1 MILFKG
7 KASLSHYWMR
17 QICNIIAV
25 KLKITISKYDQ
36 FALLSVPVCFYDHK
50 TELYYNL
57 WVHTIFTKYKKTL
70 HCFIQNTY
78 CSELENLSITI
89 LYYKYCVSLLPIDT

>member
-1 MILFKG
+1 M
-7 KASLSHYWMR
+7 
-17 QICNIIAV
+17 AV

-57 WVHTIFTKYKKTL
+57 WVHTILTKYKHYIVLYKI
-70 HCFIQNTY
+70 HIAQN
-78 CSELENLSITI
+78 
-89 LYYKYCVSLLPIDT
+89 